1 MAVEYSCSVVIVA
14 YNSCDFIPAC
24 LKSIR
29 DASEGMDTQ
38 VIVLDNGS
46 QEPISPEIKAF
57 FPEVLWIDSKENL
70 GFGKG
75 CNLAVKSAT
84 KPYLFFVNPDT
95 LVSRD
100 SLRKVL
106 EFLQEHPDS
115 GTVGCR
121 ILNDDGSLQLAC
133 RRSFPT
139 TFSAIAKTVGLA
151 ALFPKSKL
159 FASYNMT
166 YADPDQVTEVD
177 AISGSF
183 FCMRR
188 ELYENLKGF
197 DEDFFMYGED
207 LDLCFRAKAAG
218 FKNYY
223 TPSTNILHFKGQ
235 SCRTRRWKSY
245 VDFYKAMIIFVKKH
259 KDLYFV
265 PAFLVTLGILFAAFL
280 GMFSRLIPRF
290 WKIFLDLGV
299 VAAWAFTA
307 LSYSSVVTTCLAI
320 DWDVDVGVNTA
331 ALPSCEEHIE
341 TVLHPIY
348 HFNQFADWWLVGIVV
363 LVNIV
368 CLIFRGEYASG
379 SLKGDRFIRYLVPAN
394 LLAVG
399 SYVAYRLLTQQGVTL
414 VNDEVAYAYNA
425 HWAAIAVVS
434 SLFIPLALKSWRRV
448 AFWINYFYRIFAK
461 KRHRSILLGGTQD
474 SLKFWFDRY
483 NVIPG
488 VEILGCVSNDT
499 SEVSEE
505 NRLHLLGNYSE
516 MESICNRTGCREL
529 LVVSNSSGFR
539 EKYDVKWLESLGL
552 KVFLLIGN
560 GAEGDYALVNLK
572 YLR

>member
-1 MAVEYSCSVVIVA
+1 MAVDYSCSVIIVA

-29 DASEGMDTQ
+29 DASEGIDTQ

-46 QEPISPEIKAF
+46 AEPISPEIKAY
-57 FPEVLWIDSKENL
+57 FPEVVWIDSKENL

-95 LVSRD
+95 LVSKD
-100 SLRKVL
+100 SLRRVL
-106 EFLQEHPDS
+106 EFVQEHPES

-177 AISGSF
+177 AVSGSF
-183 FCMRR
+183 FCMRSDLYR
-188 ELYENLKGF
+188 ELKGF

-207 LDLCFRAKAAG
+207 LDLCFRAKAQG

-235 SCRTRRWKSY
+235 SCKTRRWKSY

-259 KDLYFV
+259 RNLYFV
-265 PAFLVTLGILFAAFL
+265 PAWLVSLGILFAAFI
-280 GMFSRLIPRF
+280 GMFSRLIPKF

-299 VAAWAFTA
+299 VAVWALVA
-307 LSYSSVVTTCLAI
+307 GSYCTEVVSSCEG
-320 DWDVDVGVNTA
+320 VGLDPKLGV
-331 ALPSCEEHIE
+331 ALPECSDVVEMIK
-341 TVLHPIY
+341 HPIY
-348 HFNQFADWWLVGIVV
+348 QFSQFEDWWMVGIVA
-363 LVNIV
+363 LVNVIFLV
-368 CLIFRGEYASG
+368 FRGEYASG
-379 SLKGDRFIRYLVPAN
+379 SLKGEKFIRYLIPVN

-399 SYVAYRLLTQQGVTL
+399 CYVAYRFVTQQPVA
-414 VNDEVAYAYNA
+414 VAYGDGVLAYEGN
-425 HWAAIAVVS
+425 WAVLVLVS
-434 SLFIPLALKSWRRV
+434 SLFIPLALKAWRRV

-474 SLKFWFDRY
+474 SLKYWFDRY

-488 VEILGCVSNDT
+488 IEILGCVSNDT
-499 SEVSEE
+499 AEVSEE
-505 NRLHLLGNYSE
+505 NRLHLLGKYSE

-552 KVFLLIGN
+552 RVYLLIGN
-560 GAEGDYALVNLK
+560 GGEGDYALVNLK